1 MNNTNKRRT
10 SLTAIVVLIFTAATL
25 VVGTAGSLTTTTQSA
40 FAYTKDNGKGNGNGN
55 TITIQKC
62 KQAATQSGWDNNQGQ
77 ECENL
82 ICTHPGNNATCI
94 EEGVT
99 TTTTAAVAAQA
110 PPRTCEECFTTILN
124 QKQLMNVLGSDRSV
138 EQFCEELRSFSFS
151 ETEFRQGLIEDNV
164 TPPQA
169 DELIAC
175 LKAVGIVFRP

>member
-1 MNNTNKRRT
+1 
-10 SLTAIVVLIFTAATL
+10 
-25 VVGTAGSLTTTTQSA
+25 
-40 FAYTKDNGKGNGNGN
+40 
-55 TITIQKC
+55 
-62 KQAATQSGWDNNQGQ
+62 
-77 ECENL
+77 
-82 ICTHPGNNATCI
+82 
-94 EEGVT
+94 VT
-99 TTTTAAVAAQA
+99 TTTAAAVAAQA

-138 EQFCEELRSFSFS
+138 EQFCETLRTFSFS

>member
-1 MNNTNKRRT
+1 MNNTRT
-10 SLTAIVVLIFTAATL
+10 LVVVLIFTAATL

-55 TITIQKC
+55 TITIH
-62 KQAATQSGWDNNQGQ
+62 A
-77 ECENL
+77 
-82 ICTHPGNNATCI
+82 
-94 EEGVT
+94 
-99 TTTTAAVAAQA
+99 TTTAAVAAQA

-138 EQFCEELRSFSFS
+138 EQFCETLRSLSFS